1 MGFLGSFVL
10 VFASYFPFL
19 ITDQAWQQYRH
30 EYIFSSSR
38 LTRHW
43 KCPSGNVGISC
54 ISFFCSFCLKCI
66 KTIEYKGLSSCVDK
80 NSFKLMFGLM
90 PTSRTWLDSSFH
102 NIANRADWLCMFCV
116 CARVNRSYCCLSV
129 CKIHCWTVN
138 ELIMSEYIHG
148 MFTSCID
155 FTITLICTLISF
167 YMSCLAVVKKGCC
180 VLLRN
185 HGW

>member
-19 ITDQAWQQYRH
+19 ITDQAWQQTDMN
-30 EYIFSSSR
+30 IFSLVHAS
-38 LTRHW
+38 LVIE
-43 KCPSGNVGISC
+43 NVRAEMYV
-54 ISFFCSFCLKCI
+54 FLVLVFCSFCLKCI

-116 CARVNRSYCCLSV
+116 CACVNRSYCCLSV

-138 ELIMSEYIHG
+138 ELCQSTFME
-148 MFTSCID
+148 C
-155 FTITLICTLISF
+155 LQAVLISQ
-167 YMSCLAVVKKGCC
+167 
-180 VLLRN
+180 
-185 HGW
+185 